1 MFCFRRK
8 ERLNLLLPY
17 AESKF
22 ILELRALGRGKLFV
36 DVGSHVGWYT
46 VNLADLFFEVWAI
59 EPYKPYADGLR
70 ENLKKFGIMNVR
82 IIEKAVS
89 DKSGNSLLYMGED
102 CPSLKNMLNISYFGK
117 QKALTLT
124 LGEVETVTLS
134 ELVGDRE
141 VDLVKVDTEGAEKDI
156 LLGSKQVMQQI
167 KAWHIEVHDWNET
180 KAITEFLESFKF
192 KVRER
197 GLDGRNKGWLLAT
210 K

>member
-1 MFCFRRK
+1 M
-8 ERLNLLLPY
+8 LLPY

-22 ILELRALGRGKLFV
+22 ILELRALGKGKLFI

-59 EPYKPYADGLR
+59 EPFKPYVDGLKA
-70 ENLKKFGIMNVR
+70 NLKKFGILNVR

-89 DKSGNSLLYMGED
+89 NKSGSSSLYMGED

-117 QKALTLT
+117 QKTLPHK

-141 VDLVKVDTEGAEKDI
+141 VDLVKVDTEGSEKDI

-180 KAITEFLESFKF
+180 KEITEFLESYGL

-197 GLDGRNKGWLLAT
+197 GLDGRNRGWLLAT